1 MYDKYE
7 RNLISVE
14 DTLELLYVKT
24 KNYYE
29 EGNLDEE
36 IEAIFGNEE
45 STQDGQEKR
54 ISFTEYLDKITKRAI
69 DQRKKKEEE
78 KKALKTTLKKE

>member
-1 MYDKYE
+1 MKQFLPSPDLAY
-7 RNLISVE
+7 NH
-14 DTLELLYVKT
+14 TLHAWWENAFT
-24 KNYYE
+24 
-29 EGNLDEE
+29 DEE